1 MVSRIDELGGP
12 TLHNN
17 YPWGWTMA
25 GNTPLRRWKREV
37 HEGGIADPCI
47 VHFPER
53 IAARG
58 AIRRQFVHAIDIA
71 PTIYDV
77 VGVEPPST
85 LAGVVQRPL
94 DGQSFAATFDDA
106 GAQTRR
112 TQYFEMLGSRAIYD
126 DGWKAVAWKA
136 LGPLYSPDDDP
147 DMPFEDDVWELFH
160 VAEDFSES
168 HDLAADEPERLQELI
183 DLWWAEAERNHV
195 LPLDNRPA
203 VAILEPPPT
212 GIPERTRYVYR
223 PGGARVPEDV
233 AVNVRGRSHRVTA
246 EVEIPPEGAE
256 GVLLAQGSR
265 LGGFTLFV
273 QDGRLQYVH
282 NYVGRAEHH
291 LAADAPLEPGPHTLA
306 FAFDSDGIFQGG
318 RALLEVDGRVVA
330 RADVDRF
337 TPMRFSITDAGLT
350 CGTDPGS
357 SVTPRY
363 TAPFA
368 FTGTLHRVVVD
379 VDPAVLSD
387 VNAYAE
393 AAVQNILAE
402 Q

>member
-1 MVSRIDELGGP
+1 
-12 TLHNN
+12 
-17 YPWGWTMA
+17 
-25 GNTPLRRWKREV
+25 
-37 HEGGIADPCI
+37 
-47 VHFPER
+47 
-53 IAARG
+53 
-58 AIRRQFVHAIDIA
+58 
-71 PTIYDV
+71 
-77 VGVEPPST
+77 
-85 LAGVVQRPL
+85 
-94 DGQSFAATFDDA
+94 
-106 GAQTRR
+106 
-112 TQYFEMLGSRAIYD
+112 MLGSRAIYH
-126 DGWKAVAWKA
+126 DGWKAVTCKP
-136 LGPLYSPDDDP
+136 LGPMYSPDDDP
-147 DMPFEDDVWELFH
+147 DLPFDDDVWELFH

-168 HDLAADEPERLQELI
+168 HDLAAEEPEQLQELI

-233 AVNVRGRSHRVTA
+233 AVERARPEPSRHRRGRDPA
-246 EVEIPPEGAE
+246 EGAE

-265 LGGFTLFV
+265 ARWLHAV
-273 QDGRLQYVH
+273 RPGRPAAVRAQLRRARRAPPRGRRSAGTGPAHARVRLRFGRDLP
-282 NYVGRAEHH
+282 GRAR
-291 LAADAPLEPGPHTLA
+291 ATRDRRA
-306 FAFDSDGIFQGG
+306 GG
-318 RALLEVDGRVVA
+318 RATAE
-330 RADVDRF
+330 VDRF

-363 TAPFA
+363 AAPFA

-387 VNAYAE
+387 VDAYAE

>member
-1 MVSRIDELGGP
+1 
-12 TLHNN
+12 
-17 YPWGWTMA
+17 
-25 GNTPLRRWKREV
+25 
-37 HEGGIADPCI
+37 
-47 VHFPER
+47 
-53 IAARG
+53 
-58 AIRRQFVHAIDIA
+58 
-71 PTIYDV
+71 
-77 VGVEPPST
+77 
-85 LAGVVQRPL
+85 
-94 DGQSFAATFDDA
+94 
-106 GAQTRR
+106 
-112 TQYFEMLGSRAIYD
+112 
-126 DGWKAVAWKA
+126 
-136 LGPLYSPDDDP
+136 
-147 DMPFEDDVWELFH
+147 
-160 VAEDFSES
+160 
-168 HDLAADEPERLQELI
+168 
-183 DLWWAEAERNHV
+183 
-195 LPLDNRPA
+195 
-203 VAILEPPPT
+203 
-212 GIPERTRYVYR
+212 
-223 PGGARVPEDV
+223 VPEDV

-291 LAADAPLEPGPHTLA
+291 LAADAPLEAGPHTLA

-330 RADVDRF
+330 RAEVDRF

-363 TAPFA
+363 PAPFA

-387 VNAYAE
+387 VNAYAQ